1 MLLFAR
7 LRQFGPLLLGLVLLA
22 QAVAIVPLIS
32 THLQHASETEQ
43 DMAADLAEG
52 GKVRHA
58 HHHHAHRDG
67 GQHEHGK
74 ADPNDQ
80 CCTVHNHLAG
90 VLPVAGG
97 ASRTSLTPAIIAVP
111 SPSLSGTDP
120 GALERPPK
128 LPLPI

>member
-1 MLLFAR
+1 MLLAR

-32 THLQHASETEQ
+32 THLQHTFETDQ
-43 DMAADLAEG
+43 DLAADRVEG
-52 GKVRHA
+52 SRQHA

-67 GQHEHGK
+67 GPHEHGI

-80 CCTVHNHLAG
+80 CCTLHNHLAG

-97 ASRTSLTPAIIAVP
+97 ASRSSLTAAIVP
-111 SPSLSGTDP
+111 VPSLSFSSIDP
-120 GALERPPK
+120 GAFERPPK